1 MNHSHSLQ
9 AIVIGLGLCI
19 ASTAC
24 SGGDSQDQGQEE
36 SQQQA
41 GLQLPPKT
49 DGFKEGDSEPH
60 GQLDAVTLYE
70 IGLRHLR
77 EGHPEA
83 AVEHLDRALALEKSN
98 PRIYDARSS
107 ALFAMGEL
115 TEALASSEAAVKLL
129 PTDAGLRVNR
139 GLLYVEFGRKKEAFE
154 DYAEALKLTPGFA
167 PAHYN
172 RGVLFFMQADN
183 ELALGEFSA
192 AITSQPELANPY
204 FNRAM
209 VQETLGNLDA
219 AKADMTA
226 FLERTTSRAHQDLAH
241 TLLKRWTDGV
251 GEVEVDPSEIVESPH
266 IPPPGADTEEN

>member
-1 MNHSHSLQ
+1 MSSIPSLQ

-36 SQQQA
+36 SQQQTA
-41 GLQLPPKT
+41 IKQPPKT

-60 GQLDAVTLYE
+60 GQLDAVTNYE

-83 AVEHLDRALALEKSN
+83 AVEHLDLALALEKSN

-107 ALFAMGEL
+107 ALFALGKL

-129 PTDAGLRVNR
+129 PADAGLRVNR
-139 GLLYVEFGRKKEAFE
+139 GLLYVEFGRKKEAFA
-154 DYAEALKLTPGFA
+154 DYDEALRLSPGFA

-172 RGVLFFMQADN
+172 RGVLFYMQAEN
-183 ELALGEFSA
+183 EKALAEFSA
-192 AITSQPELANPY
+192 AINSQPELANPY

-209 VQETLGNLDA
+209 AHETLGNLDA
-219 AKADMTA
+219 AKVDMTA
-226 FLERTTSRAHQDLAH
+226 FLERTNNQAHQDLAH
-241 TLLKRWTDGV
+241 TLLKRWTDGAE
-251 GEVEVDPSEIVESPH
+251 EVELDPSELPESPH
-266 IPPPGADTEEN
+266 IAPPVAETEEE

>member
-9 AIVIGLGLCI
+9 AIVIGLGLCF

-24 SGGDSQDQGQEE
+24 SGGDSQDQDQQE
-36 SQQQA
+36 SQDLA
-41 GLQLPPKT
+41 GIKQPPAT

-107 ALFAMGEL
+107 ALFAMGQL

-129 PTDAGLRVNR
+129 STDAGLRVNR
-139 GLLYVEFGRKKEAFE
+139 GLLYVEFGRKKEAFA
-154 DYAEALKLTPGFA
+154 DYEEALKLSPGFA

-172 RGVLFFMQADN
+172 RGVLYFMQADN
-183 ELALGEFSA
+183 DLALAEFSA

-219 AKADMTA
+219 AKTDMAA
-226 FLERTTSRAHQDLAH
+226 FLQRTSNEQHQNLAH
-241 TLLKRWTDGV
+241 TLLKRWADGV
-251 GEVEVDPSEIVESPH
+251 GEVEIDPSEIVESPH
-266 IPPPGADTEEN
+266 IPPPGAGTEEK